1 MKKIVGIISII
12 VGAFFLITLLSW
24 ESTKTVMGQQLKWST
39 GGFAILFILFGLYA
53 IASSIQDTNRA
64 NENYQIQWL
73 LNKTT
78 ENNTSDPSKPKQS
91 QLHISSEPIFKNVE
105 ENSDNSGK
113 TDDFEPWKM

>member
-1 MKKIVGIISII
+1 MKKVVGVISII
-12 VGAFFLITLLSW
+12 VGAFFLLTLLSW
-24 ESTKTVMGQQLKWST
+24 ESTETIMGQQLKWST

-53 IASSIQDTNRA
+53 IASSIQDTARA

-73 LNKTT
+73 LNKVI
-78 ENNTSDPSKPKQS
+78 ENNTSNSSKPKQRPS
-91 QLHISSEPIFKNVE
+91 HISTEPIFKNVE